1 MKLKFNI
8 FSLVHLL
15 VFVASLMTDWYRPLA
30 VILLISIILLILDK
44 LGKGV
49 VLREIIALHT
59 TFVCIAAPVLG
70 YTVFDRTN
78 RLARIFYK
86 YMMVSEHVYFGF
98 ALPAI
103 AGFVL
108 VLCWPIDKGKYGDNG
123 FFLWEAIARAKEA
136 LQKRPAVGVYL
147 LAIGTVMFWVS
158 KVLPSAL
165 QFAFLLFFFAGFAG
179 FLYVYFLDN
188 FRWRRA
194 SLFFFGAFIILTALS
209 SGMFTIVAYMS
220 LTLFSFF
227 FLGRKTSLFKKLL
240 IFVLGVFILLLI
252 QSVKPT
258 YRQLTWN
265 DNFSGNKATL
275 FFNLLIDKIGNP
287 NWESADAL
295 FPVYVRVNQ
304 GFNVS
309 LVMRRFPEQM
319 PYDGGHNLFI
329 SLVSSLVPRIFWPDK
344 PEAGGKYNMQYYA
357 GLTIEGW
364 STNVGPLGEAYG
376 SFGPAGGILFMI
388 LLGGLIRWSY
398 CQVFKK
404 SIKIPLLIFWIPVLF
419 YQVTYAAETDSLQV
433 FNSLTKS
440 AFFIWLLYRQ
450 WPGWFGAKKKRPGI
464 AIEPLYET
472 DIPIT
477 PLSE

>member
-49 VLREIIALHT
+49 VLREIVALHT
-59 TFVCIAAPVLG
+59 TFVCVVMPVVG

-78 RLARIFYK
+78 KLARIFFK
-86 YMMVSEHVYFGF
+86 YMMVSEQVYFGF

-108 VLCWPIDKGKYGDNG
+108 VLCWPIDNGKYSDTG
-123 FFLWEAIARAKEA
+123 FFLRKAIARAKEA
-136 LQKRPAVGVYL
+136 LQERPTIGVYL

-179 FLYVYFLDN
+179 FLYVYFLEN
-188 FRWRRA
+188 FRWRRI
-194 SLFFFGAFIILTALS
+194 SLFFFGAFIILTAIS

-227 FLGRKTSLFKKLL
+227 FLDKKTSLFKKALL
-240 IFVLGVFILLLI
+240 FLLGVFVLLLI

-258 YRQLTWN
+258 YRVLTWN
-265 DNFSGNKATL
+265 DNYKGNKGTL
-275 FFNLLIDKIGNP
+275 FLNLMIDKISNP
-287 NWESADAL
+287 HWESADAF

-304 GFNVS
+304 GYNIS
-309 LVMRRFPEQM
+309 LVMRRFPEKM
-319 PYDGGHNLFI
+319 PYDGGKTLFI
-329 SLVSSLVPRIFWPDK
+329 NLVSSLVPRIFWPDK

-376 SFGPAGGILFMI
+376 SFGTAGGILFII
-388 LLGGLIRWSY
+388 LLGALIRWSY
-398 CQVFKK
+398 CLVFQK

-440 AFFIWLLYRQ
+440 AFFIWLLFRQ
-450 WPGWFGAKKKRPGI
+450 WPQLFGAKKKRPGVVI
-464 AIEPLYET
+464 VPEHEL
-472 DIPIT
+472 DMPIT
-477 PLSE
+477 PFPE

>member
-1 MKLKFNI
+1 
-8 FSLVHLL
+8 
-15 VFVASLMTDWYRPLA
+15 
-30 VILLISIILLILDK
+30 
-44 LGKGV
+44 
-49 VLREIIALHT
+49 
-59 TFVCIAAPVLG
+59 
-70 YTVFDRTN
+70 
-78 RLARIFYK
+78 
-86 YMMVSEHVYFGF
+86 MVPEHVYFGF
-98 ALPAI
+98 ALPAV

-108 VLCWPIDKGKYGDNG
+108 VLCWPIANGKYSDTGP
-123 FFLWEAIARAKEA
+123 FLREAVARAKQA
-136 LQKRPAVGVYL
+136 LQKRPTVGVYL

-158 KVLPSAL
+158 KVLPAAL

-179 FLYVYFLDN
+179 FLYIYFLDN
-188 FRWRRA
+188 FRWRRV
-194 SLFFFGAFIILTALS
+194 SLFVFGAFIILTALS

-227 FLGRKTSLFKKLL
+227 FLGRKTSLFKKLVL
-240 IFVLGVFILLLI
+240 FLLGVFILLLI

-265 DNFSGNKATL
+265 DNFEGNKGVL
-275 FFNLLIDKIGNP
+275 FLNLMIDKISDP
-287 NWESADAL
+287 KWESADAL
-295 FPVYVRVNQ
+295 FLVYVRVNQ

-309 LVMRRFPEQM
+309 LVMRRFPGKI
-319 PYDGGHNLFI
+319 PYDRGENLFI

-357 GLTIEGW
+357 GLNITGW

-398 CQVFKK
+398 FQVFKK
-404 SIKIPLLIFWIPVLF
+404 SVRRPLLIFWIPVLF

-450 WPGWFGAKKKRPGI
+450 WPQWFGVEKKRPGLVI
-464 AIEPLYET
+464 VPERELPDYGLDFPRNLHPE
-472 DIPIT
+472 
-477 PLSE
+477 

>member
-1 MKLKFNI
+1 MRKNFSI

-15 VFVASLMTDWYRPLA
+15 IFIGSLATDWYRPLA
-30 VILLISIILLILDK
+30 ITLLISIVLLILDK

-59 TFVCIAAPVLG
+59 TFVCVAVPVLG
-70 YTVFDRTN
+70 YAVFDRTD

-86 YMMVSEHVYFGF
+86 YMMVPEQVYFGF

-108 VLCWPIDKGKYGDNG
+108 VLCWPIDNGKYSDTGL
-123 FFLWEAIARAKEA
+123 FLREAIGRAKEA
-136 LQKRPAVGVYL
+136 LNKRPKIGVYL

-179 FLYVYFLDN
+179 FLYVYFLDH
-188 FRWRRA
+188 FRWRRI
-194 SLFFFGAFIILTALS
+194 SLFFFGSFIVVTAIS

-227 FLGRKTSLFKKLL
+227 FLGRKTSLFKK
-240 IFVLGVFILLLI
+240 FVMFLLGVFILLLI
-252 QSVKPT
+252 QSVKPA
-258 YRQLTWN
+258 YRVLTWN
-265 DNFSGNKATL
+265 DNFEGNKGML
-275 FFNLLIDKIGNP
+275 FVSLLVDKLTDP
-287 NWESADAL
+287 KWASADDF

-309 LVMRRFPEQM
+309 LVMRRFPAKQS
-319 PYDGGHNLFI
+319 YDGGQNLFI
-329 SLVSSLVPRIFWPDK
+329 SLVSSLVPRLFWPNK

-357 GLTIEGW
+357 GLTIAGW

-376 SFGPAGGILFMI
+376 SFGTAGGIIFMI
-388 LLGGLIRWSY
+388 ALGGLIRWAY
-398 CQVFKK
+398 DLVFKK
-404 SIKIPLLIFWIPVLF
+404 SVKRPLLIFWIPVLF
-419 YQVTYAAETDSLQV
+419 YQVTYAAETDSLQI

-450 WPGWFGAKKKRPGI
+450 WPQWFGVDKEEFRPTWSPSKELTG
-464 AIEPLYET
+464 AP
-472 DIPIT
+472 T
-477 PLSE
+477 PSTE